1 VSQHGR
7 DIKIRNV
14 NTSGDFVPRI
24 GQIFNIRA
32 DLTGTEYRVTD
43 VVPVEAD
50 PIFTFTAATTD
61 VITSS
66 AVHGLVND
74 DTVQLTTTGVL
85 PAGLSLNTTYYVLT
99 TPATNTLTLSAA
111 KDGTVVNITGTGTG
125 VHTLN
130 VLTTTITVTPSI
142 ARDDA
147 WADGKELY
155 FNERQIEYI
164 VETGEKLKATGT
176 ETLEA
181 VLAGALVN
189 GTELSLQRANSTPT
203 VYAGV
208 PYNFKYQFSEQFV
221 KSNDN
226 SINSGR
232 LQMRNFEISYDK
244 TGGFSVE
251 VSPLPHDSR
260 LRDVNVKEFTGVTV
274 GSSLTGTKLLDTGVF
289 RVPVYCNSKDVKI
302 TVNSESWYPLALQ
315 SADWEALQVLR
326 NQRI

>member
-1 VSQHGR
+1 M
-7 DIKIRNV
+7 
-14 NTSGDFVPRI
+14 
-24 GQIFNIRA
+24 
-32 DLTGTEYRVTD
+32 
-43 VVPVEAD
+43 
-50 PIFTFTAATTD
+50 
-61 VITSS
+61 
-66 AVHGLVND
+66 
-74 DTVQLTTTGVL
+74 
-85 PAGLSLNTTYYVLT
+85 
-99 TPATNTLTLSAA
+99 
-111 KDGTVVNITGTGTG
+111 
-125 VHTLN
+125 
-130 VLTTTITVTPSI
+130 
-142 ARDDA
+142 
-147 WADGKELY
+147 
-155 FNERQIEYI
+155 
-164 VETGEKLKATGT
+164 
-176 ETLEA
+176 
-181 VLAGALVN
+181 
-189 GTELSLQRANSTPT
+189 
-203 VYAGV
+203 YAGV

-260 LRDVNVKEFTGVTV
+260 LRDVNVKEFTGVTI